1 MPEGEP
7 SAAALGGTRPSSTVA
22 PKRLGRAGG
31 RRRAFDVVVADARG
45 CALSAPGLAAW
56 LRGVAPSR
64 IRGMV
69 TVALVSDARVRE
81 LNRRYRRQDCA
92 TDVLSF
98 PANPESRKPESRAN
112 RESRAKPE
120 SRPNPESRVNRESRA
135 KPESRVNRES
145 RANPESRIPNPFLG
159 DIVIARGVARRQ
171 AREARHSEL
180 TELKVLALHGLLHLL
195 GYDHQRDEGRME
207 RIERRLRRK
216 GGLRDGLIERA
227 HA

>member
-7 SAAALGGTRPSSTVA
+7 SAAALSGTRPSPAA
-22 PKRLGRAGG
+22 PKRLRRAGG
-31 RRRAFDVVVADARG
+31 RRRAFDVVVADERG

-64 IRGMV
+64 ARGMV

-81 LNRRYRRQDCA
+81 LNRRYRRQNCA

-98 PANPESRKPESRAN
+98 PANPESPKPESRSN
-112 RESRAKPE
+112 PKSGTKPRSRA
-120 SRPNPESRVNRESRA
+120 
-135 KPESRVNRES
+135 NRES